1 MRTLQKRTSCTL
13 FVIPDVKI
21 EDYNVII
28 DGRICFHQPVNHK
41 ERKYY
46 NIQKI
51 VNYRGDD
58 FTTSCLLDGHYFKD
72 HQKIILIDLRK
83 QQALD
88 AAPKT
93 IQ

>member
-1 MRTLQKRTSCTL
+1 M
-13 FVIPDVKI
+13 
-21 EDYNVII
+21 I

-51 VNYRGDD
+51 VNDRGDD
-58 FTTSCLLDGHYFKD
+58 FTTSCLLDCHYFKD
-72 HQKIILIDLRK
+72 HQKIILIDLSK

-88 AAPKT
+88 AAPKLIQKFNFSESLKANVT
-93 IQ
+93 IVSILEDIK